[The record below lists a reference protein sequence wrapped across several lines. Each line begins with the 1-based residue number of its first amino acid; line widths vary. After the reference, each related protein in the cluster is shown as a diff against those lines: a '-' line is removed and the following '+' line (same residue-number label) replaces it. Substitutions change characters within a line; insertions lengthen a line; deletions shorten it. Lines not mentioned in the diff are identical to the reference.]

1 MTLFIALP
9 AWASPTFST
18 WESAETQVRQAEA
31 GGKQAQVNLFSQMAL
46 ENIPRDSS
54 LTEYFQYTRN
64 QNPSGNL
71 YYLYNASFQSNALTP
86 SLSTILGRQT
96 IVRGTLE
103 GILDGATFRLSPG
116 DHAFYLDAFG
126 GFVRNV
132 ETGQMNLT
140 PGLMTGL
147 QGGWRPNNDTQ
158 LTIMTAYT
166 QNSYRQSAWNT
177 SGTQL
182 MGVSGHIRLG
192 ETKQFHLYTDNTY
205 SIAGNVFPLASVGF
219 QWQIT
224 PLLSF
229 AANGSRY
236 AVNRSSSQATIM
248 SIMTD
253 SAMWLGRFGLRYYIS
268 SGLQLFANYD
278 FTSAKNGGTRH
289 YGNVVEFGADMDF
302 RKINLDGQFLY
313 RFLDSFGGED
323 QDFWLTLNQ
332 RPTKVLV
339 LDLFTNYSKYSKITN
354 NNGYALATGVGVT
367 YEPKKWIGLRVGGEY
382 LRNNIFAND
391 WRLDSSLVV
400 QWGKM

>member
-1 MTLFIALP
+1 MVLGIASS
-9 AWASPTFST
+9 AWAAPKFST
-18 WESAETQVRQAEA
+18 WDSAETQVRQAEA

-46 ENIPRDSS
+46 EDLPYNSS

-64 QNPSGNL
+64 QNPNGNL
-71 YYLYNASFQSNALTP
+71 YYLYNASFQAIDPTKSFN
-86 SLSTILGRQT
+86 TILGRQT

-103 GILDGATFRLSPG
+103 GILDGATFRISPS
-116 DHAFYLDAFG
+116 DHAFYLDTFG

-140 PGLMTGL
+140 PGLMAGL

-158 LTIMTAYT
+158 LTLMTAYT
-166 QNSYRQSAWNT
+166 QNSYRQSAWKT

-182 MGVSGHIRLG
+182 VGLSGHVKLG

-205 SIAGNVFPLASVGF
+205 SVAGNVFPLASVGF

-289 YGNVVEFGADMDF
+289 SGNVVEFGADMDF

-313 RFLDSFGGED
+313 RFLDSFGGQD

-332 RPTKVLV
+332 RPIKVLV
-339 LDLFTNYSKYSKITN
+339 LDMFANYSKYSKITN
-354 NNGYALATGVGVT
+354 NNGYAVATGVGVT
-367 YEPKKWIGLRVGGEY
+367 YEPKKWVGLRVGGEY

-391 WRLDSSLVV
+391 WRIDSSLVV
-400 QWGKM
+400 QWGQM